1 MLRLINRNSRY
12 KKIIRRMEMNYDLLW
27 LVLLLGFAG
36 FATSQYPIK
45 WLKLGI
51 RWLVKKHF
59 FGSISLDE

>member
-1 MLRLINRNSRY
+1 
-12 KKIIRRMEMNYDLLW
+12 MNYDLLW

-51 RWLVKKHF
+51 RWLVKKNL